1 MLEVRPLEDVGGVAE
16 SGFFEGTCKGSLPL
30 CAAGVP
36 GVEADCVADE
46 GVEGVRLEEGAL
58 VFGIGEAPKVLRG
71 HCCGPCNSFSAS
83 IASWNNWLVVV
94 KDL

>member
-16 SGFFEGTCKGSLPL
+16 SGFFEGTCRGSLPL

-46 GVEGVRLEEGAL
+46 GVKGVRLKEGAL
-58 VFGIGEAPKVLRG
+58 VFGVGEAPKVLRG
-71 HCCGPCNSFSAS
+71 RYCHSCNSFSAS
-83 IASWNNWLVVV
+83 IVN
-94 KDL
+94 